1 MVETA
6 QASETGLTA
15 VLLGYHVKEVLYAEK
30 DRGFC
35 AGNISTRENSL
46 GDYTT

>member
-6 QASETGLTA
+6 QASETRLTA
-15 VLLGYHVKEVLYAEK
+15 VLLGYHLKVVLYAEK
-30 DRGFC
+30 EGRFC

-46 GDYTT
+46 ENFTT